1 MCMFRDL
8 TASEI
13 ECRVGQ
19 VFKNGLALL
28 LYKDARVDMA
38 ILDETVGQA
47 RWQREHYEV
56 KGNLYCR
63 VGIKIDNEWIW
74 KADCGTES
82 NTEAQKGESSD
93 SFKRACV
100 NWGIGRELYT
110 APFIWVSASDY
121 SLNDKGKPADSFSVV
136 SIEIKDKTIVS
147 LSIKNDKSGKV
158 VYTYGKKQP
167 PKQNVTPPAASAP
180 VPSGVPFP
188 EAEGFNAAASQ
199 KKDPA
204 ELVKPKEDL
213 AELRKWALAYK
224 VETGNRAGMTL
235 GDVRKMDKAAY
246 KALVNNPPS
255 IECAKAIQIINDWVS
270 ESQRAQG

>member
-1 MCMFRDL
+1 MCMFREL
-8 TASEI
+8 KASEI

-136 SIEIKDKTIVS
+136 SIEIKDKAIVS

-167 PKQNVTPPAASAP
+167 LKQNATPPA
-180 VPSGVPFP
+180 PSGVPFP

-199 KKDPA
+199 KKNPT
-204 ELVKPKEDL
+204 ELVAPKEDITK
-213 AELRKWALAYK
+213 ARDWAISYK
-224 VETGNRAGMTL
+224 VKEGPRAGMTL
-235 GDVRKMDKAAY
+235 GDIYKMDKSAY
-246 KALVNNPPS
+246 KALKDNPPD
-255 IECAKAIQIINDWVS
+255 IECAKAITIIDEWISSTKV
-270 ESQRAQG
+270 AK